1 MVHQMRRYG
10 AVFPALERI
19 GVLEEVANIKKR
31 VQAVLI
37 ELHIAG

>member
-1 MVHQMRRYG
+1 MVHRKKRYG
-10 AVFPALERI
+10 AVFPALERTDNSED
-19 GVLEEVANIKKR
+19 GANIKKR